1 MKTFDVSLEQL
12 ADYIEESRINNAFFL
27 PGASIIHEGD
37 HPELGEVVLMQVE
50 DRGVIVH
57 Q

>member
-1 MKTFDVSLEQL
+1 MQTLYVSLEL
-12 ADYIEESRINNAFFL
+12 LTDYIAESKINNAFFL
-27 PGASIIHEGD
+27 PGASIIHKGD
-37 HPELGEVVLMQVE
+37 HPELGEVVLIQVE